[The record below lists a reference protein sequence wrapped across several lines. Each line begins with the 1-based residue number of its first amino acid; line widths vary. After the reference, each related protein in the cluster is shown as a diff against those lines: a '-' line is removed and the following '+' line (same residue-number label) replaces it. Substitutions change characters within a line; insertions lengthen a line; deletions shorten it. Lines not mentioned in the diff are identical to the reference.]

1 MKQLTEKALARR
13 LKQAKRILL
22 LTHQNPDGDT
32 IGSAYALAYALAD
45 CDCDVTL
52 VNGDKLPQNIAF
64 LCDAALPLRTYEEIA
79 GQSFD
84 LTVSIDVADPKLMGD
99 AFAQSGRSVDCK
111 IDHHAMGKDF
121 APIGLVDA
129 DAAACGEIIYRIVK
143 KLGKLNP
150 KSANALYAAIS
161 SDTGGFRY
169 QNTTPQTHKI
179 AADLIAAGSTHAEI
193 DHALYES
200 HTHKELAVMRYC
212 WEHLRFFHDGKLAL
226 LAVTNEEKA
235 ANDFCDTDLAILN
248 ALPRTVCGVEMS
260 AVLKQSTAH
269 PENYRLS
276 LRTGQSVPANEI
288 CAKFGGGGHLRAAGA
303 TIPAVSAEDAVQ
315 KVLSASEEFFR

>member
-1 MKQLTEKALARR
+1 MKQLTEKAIARR

-32 IGSAYALAYALAD
+32 VGSAYALAYALAD
-45 CDCDVTL
+45 KDVTL

-64 LCDAALPLRTYEEIA
+64 LQDAELPLRTYEEIA
-79 GQSFD
+79 DKTFD
-84 LTVSIDVADPKLMGD
+84 LTVSIDVADEKLMGD
-99 AFAQSGRSVDCK
+99 AFAQSGRRVDCK
-111 IDHHAMGKDF
+111 IDHHEMSKDF
-121 APIGLVDA
+121 APVGLVDA
-129 DAAACGEIIYRIVK
+129 NAAACGEVIYRIVK
-143 KLGKLNP
+143 KLGKMNE
-150 KSANALYAAIS
+150 KIANALYAAIS

-169 QNTTPQTHKI
+169 QNTTSQTHKI
-179 AADLIAAGSTHAEI
+179 AADLIACGSNHAEI

-200 HTHKELAVMRYC
+200 HTHKELAVMRFC

-226 LAVTNEEKA
+226 LAITNEEKA
-235 ANDFCDTDLAILN
+235 ANDFSDTDLAILN
-248 ALPRTVCGVEMS
+248 ALPRTVSGVEMS

-288 CAKFGGGGHLRAAGA
+288 CAKFAGGGHLRAAGA
-303 TIPAVSAEDAVQ
+303 TVPALSAEDAVQ
-315 KVLSASEEFFR
+315 KVLAASEEFFQ